1 MSQGYIQT
9 ELVECNRLRSQEA
22 LSGNDDNP
30 ASWTN
35 TLSVVYDLEAGD
47 KVSLYNAFI
56 AERGAGNVKTIEIKG
71 KTLGKFKTFEYI
83 EETIT
88 REGLRNIPTN
98 STITPKSE
106 SIELRDNEVNLIN
119 GFYKTTNGTGYTTLP
134 RRFMSQAFELTG
146 AAIVPTPPSAG
157 GGSATKY
164 AFTEPDK
171 EEYGYISPIPDAKFI
186 IKGDYFRECTSKK
199 YKVINNNEKFTL
211 YATSGSVGTTTR
223 DSDINTYQTLSPE
236 NNTYY
241 RYKTKLN
248 LSVNSGFNSAQ
259 FIADE
264 LSRQLRKVVSTNDL
278 IFSSDKTQNE
288 FENEGPNRV
297 VSKTL
302 ESETYKTFNC
312 MTSLLFP
319 KTEYDKVIAGTAS
332 TWYNNFNVIGIKRP
346 DLYDT
351 GKLINMS
358 INPSRSEATYLAVS
372 TGTTG
377 QTILVKQD
385 SGLPLDINLSD
396 YALVE
401 VEILGY
407 IQGPIP
413 ANVVGWNVLDVESQ
427 IRITIDTE
435 YSISGTVPEDT
446 DVKVIFYNKS
456 TAEGYTLNTQDNG
469 LRGSFLRTDYDY
481 SIADEPM
488 RLAIPYTKDNLLK
501 LKNFINAQEQ
511 YPEIWES
518 WNASLTDDDDGDWTY
533 GDGDYYSENDTI
545 DNTRFFHMNVVQ
557 NPRLTEE
564 KPTVQGELPN
574 ATTGNTVVGSNPSG
588 NNIIEIAWD
597 GTESGKIILSDFYLI
612 YATAAGIPSTTMI
625 IDITYTTGSPNFMTL
640 TLSNALTAPINS
652 GATVTLQYFFHGSA
666 EDPHFR
672 NIGIDRAPLG
682 SSCYRNTKVDQDTNY
697 ESTITG
703 DLASPTPYRYSKILL
718 THYIKKDRDTYYENP
733 SIEKGELT
741 YGCFGKESFTYKGV
755 TSDYINIYPNSGSRQ
770 GLFPINWF
778 DAGYLGDLVDG
789 ATAWGFIEGGRK
801 IGYDLHFT
809 SPANPVISLYNGK
822 TATFANYYGS
832 QFSKTFSALS
842 WGNTPLGNRN
852 LFKAGIQ
859 PIGATVE
866 GDPDDTNL
874 LAGFL
879 NRRYVG
885 ADNPRINWDG
895 EHFNIS
901 DLHTPENLA
910 ARSADGGNYGNFIFG
925 EVQTKFTYGTADP
938 PTDAGDIIYKI
949 NPKADIN
956 EFCPALAPYIGQYTL
971 STKNGT
977 SASGGVGPLNLELF
991 NTSINPYTIY
1001 DSKSGIVFED
1011 MGFDEDTWDSS
1022 LWATLGFT
1030 YEQFHSSVDNR
1041 LSRIDD
1047 NNINSLKYPT
1057 TNAEVVTTDTKLWNT
1072 NDKGVPLYSDNI
1084 PCPFAL
1090 FTYDSAG
1097 TDLENWGSTGDKYLQ
1112 RFPEINQ
1119 KTQSVQLTAQRF
1131 PISMIKGYY
1140 TIRSDIVPQ
1149 SIFVGGTSNIN
1160 NMPIVGIIDKMNPQN
1175 DYYFGS
1181 ETGVDFVIG
1190 RPTKMSS
1197 ITCSIHDPDG
1207 SFANVGNSSSIIFK
1221 IQRQVKTSF
1230 NIIEEILEN
1239 EKDTKKK

>member
-1 MSQGYIQT
+1 MSEGYIQT
-9 ELVECNRLRSQEA
+9 ELLECNRLRSEEA
-22 LSGNDDNP
+22 LGGNEENP

-35 TLSVVYDLEAGD
+35 TLSAVYDLEAGD

-71 KTLGKFKTFEYI
+71 KSLGKFKTFEYI
-83 EETIT
+83 EETID
-88 REGLRNIPTN
+88 RQGLTNIPIN

-106 SIELRDNEVNLIN
+106 IIELRDNEVNLIN
-119 GFYKTTNGTGYTTLP
+119 GFYKNTNGTGYTTLP
-134 RRFMSQAFELTG
+134 RRFISQTFEFTG
-146 AAIVPTPPSAG
+146 EAVGAG
-157 GGSATKY
+157 TGGSSTTY

-171 EEYGYISPIPDAKFI
+171 EEYGYISPVPDPKFI

-199 YKVINNNEKFTL
+199 YKVINNNDKFTL
-211 YATSGSVGTTTR
+211 YATSGSVGTNTR
-223 DSDINTYQTLSPE
+223 ASGISTNVTLSPE

-241 RYKTKLN
+241 RYQTKLN
-248 LSVNSGFNSAQ
+248 LSVPSGFNSAQ
-259 FIADE
+259 FIADD
-264 LSRQLRKVVSTNDL
+264 LSRQLRKVVSTHDL
-278 IFSSDKTQNE
+278 IFTEDKTQNE
-288 FENEGPNRV
+288 VENNGPNRV

-319 KTEYDKVIAGTAS
+319 KTEYDKVIAGSAS
-332 TWYNNFNVIGIKRP
+332 TWYNNYNVVGLKRP
-346 DLYDT
+346 ELYDT

-358 INPSRSEATYLAVS
+358 INPSKSESTYQAVS

-377 QTILVKQD
+377 QIIIVKQD
-385 SGLPLDINLSD
+385 SGLPIDINLTD

-401 VEILGY
+401 VEILGH

-413 ANVVGWNVLDVESQ
+413 ANVTAWTVLNVESQ
-427 IRITIDTE
+427 IRITIDSE
-435 YSISGTVPEDT
+435 YSISGTVAEDT
-446 DVKVIFYNKS
+446 NVKVTFYNKS
-456 TAEGYTLNTQDNG
+456 TATGYTLNTQDNG
-469 LRGSFLRTDYDY
+469 LMGSFLRTDYDY
-481 SIADEPM
+481 TVDNEPM
-488 RLAIPYTKDNLLK
+488 RLAIPYTKENLLK
-501 LKNFINAQEQ
+501 LKNFINAQEE
-511 YPEIWES
+511 YPEIWKS

-545 DNTRFFHMNVVQ
+545 DNTRFFHMNTVQ

-564 KPTVQGELPN
+564 KPTIQGELPN
-574 ATTGNTVVGSNPSG
+574 STTSNTVVGTNPSG
-588 NNIIEIAWD
+588 NNIIKIAWD
-597 GTESGKIILSDFYLI
+597 GTESGKIILSEYYLI
-612 YATAAGIPSTTMI
+612 YAVGTGIPSTSII

-640 TLSNALTAPINS
+640 TLSNALTSDINTGS
-652 GATVTLQYFFHGSA
+652 ITLEYFFHGSA

-672 NIGIDRAPLG
+672 DVGIDRAPLG
-682 SSCYRNTKVDQDTNY
+682 SSLFRNTKVDIDTNY
-697 ESTITG
+697 ELTITG

-718 THYIKKDRDTYYENP
+718 THYIKEDRDIFYENP
-733 SIEKGELT
+733 SLEKNQLT

-755 TSDYINIYPNSGSRQ
+755 TSDYINIYPNSGSRL
-770 GLFPINWF
+770 GLFPVNWF
-778 DAGYLGDLVDG
+778 DAGYLGDLVDE

-801 IGYDLHFT
+801 IGYDMHFT
-809 SPANPVISLYNGK
+809 SPANPAISLYNGK
-822 TATFANYYGS
+822 TATFPNYYGS
-832 QFSKTFSALS
+832 QFSKTFSNLQ
-842 WGNTPLGNRN
+842 WGNTPLGARD

-866 GDPDDTNL
+866 GDPDDTNI

-885 ADNPRINWDG
+885 ADNPKINWDG

-925 EVQTKFTYGTADP
+925 EDQTAFTYVTADP

-971 STKNGT
+971 STKNGV
-977 SASGGVGPLNLELF
+977 SASGGVGPLDLELF

-1011 MGFDEDTWDSS
+1011 MGFEEDTWDSS

-1030 YEQFHSSVDNR
+1030 YEQFHSTINNR
-1041 LSRIDD
+1041 LSRVND
-1047 NNINSLKYPT
+1047 NNVNSLKYPT

-1097 TDLENWGSTGDKYLQ
+1097 TALGAWGSTGDKYLQ
-1112 RFPEINQ
+1112 RYPEINQ
-1119 KTQSVQLTAQRF
+1119 KTQSIQLTAQKF

-1149 SIFVGGTSNIN
+1149 SIFVGGRSNIT

-1181 ETGVDFVIG
+1181 ETGVEFVIG

-1221 IQRQVKTSF
+1221 IQRQIKTSF

-1239 EKDTKKK
+1239 EKKK

>member
-1 MSQGYIQT
+1 MTDGYIQT
-9 ELVECNRLRSQEA
+9 ELIECNRLRSEEA
-22 LSGNDDNP
+22 LGGNDENP

-35 TLSVVYDLEAGD
+35 TLSAVYDLQAGD

-56 AERGAGNVKTIEIKG
+56 QERGAGNANTIEIKG
-71 KTLGKFKTFEYI
+71 KSLGKFRTFEYI

-106 SIELRDNEVNLIN
+106 TIQLRDNEVNLIN
-119 GFYKTTNGTGYTTLP
+119 GFYKNTNGTGYITLP
-134 RRFMSQAFELTG
+134 RRFITQTFETTG
-146 AAIVPTPPSAG
+146 GAVGPT
-157 GGSATKY
+157 GSDEEKGQVDKY

-171 EEYGYISPIPDAKFI
+171 EEHGYISPIPDYRFI
-186 IKGDYFRECTSKK
+186 IKGDYFRECTSQKF
-199 YKVINNNEKFTL
+199 KVINNNDKFTL
-211 YATSGSVGTTTR
+211 YATSGTLGIATR
-223 DSDINTYQTLSPE
+223 ASGILTNVTLSPE

-241 RYKTKLN
+241 RYKTKLT
-248 LSVNSGFNSAQ
+248 LSVPSGFNSAQ
-259 FIADE
+259 FIADD
-264 LSRQLRKVVSTNDL
+264 LSRQLRRVISTHDL
-278 IFSSDKTQNE
+278 VFSENSGHNE
-288 FENEGPNRV
+288 AENQGPNRV

-312 MTSLLFP
+312 MTSLLCP

-332 TWYNNFNVIGIKRP
+332 TWYNNFNVIGLKRP
-346 DLYDT
+346 ELYDT

-358 INPSRSEATYLAVS
+358 INPSRTDAIYPAVS
-372 TGTTG
+372 SGTTG
-377 QTILVKQD
+377 QIILVKQQV
-385 SGLPLDINLSD
+385 GLPFNIDLND

-401 VEILGY
+401 VEIVGH

-413 ANVVGWNVLDVESQ
+413 ANVVGWNFLQVESQ
-427 IRITIDTE
+427 IRITIDSE
-435 YSISGTVPEDT
+435 YSISGTVAEDT
-446 DVKVIFYNKS
+446 NVKVTWYNKS
-456 TAEGYTLNTQDNG
+456 TAEGYTLNTQNNG

-481 SIADEPM
+481 SVANEPM
-488 RLAIPYTKDNLLK
+488 RLAIPYTQENLLK
-501 LKNFINAQEQ
+501 LKNFINAQEE

-518 WNASLTDDDDGDWTY
+518 WNATLNDDDDGDWTY
-533 GDGDYYSENDTI
+533 GDGKYYSNNDTI

-574 ATTGNTVVGSNPSG
+574 ATTSETVVGTNSSG
-588 NNIIEIAWD
+588 NDTLKISWD
-597 GTESGKIILSDFYLI
+597 GTETGKIVLSEYYLI
-612 YATAAGIPSTTMI
+612 YVTDITGVKSTTMI
-625 IDITYTTGSPNFMTL
+625 TNITYTTGSPNFMTL
-640 TLSNALTAPINS
+640 TLSNTLTQDITS
-652 GATVTLQYFFHGSA
+652 GTLTLQYFFHGSA
-666 EDPHFR
+666 GDPHWR
-672 NIGIDRAPLG
+672 DVGIDRAPLG
-682 SSCYRNTKVDQDTNY
+682 SSLLRNATVDQETNY
-697 ESTITG
+697 ELTLSGTA
-703 DLASPTPYRYSKILL
+703 ASLTPYRYSKLLL
-718 THYIKKDRDTYYENP
+718 THYIKKDRDTFYENP
-733 SIEKGELT
+733 SLEKNELT
-741 YGCFGKESFTYKGV
+741 YGCFGKESFTYKNV

-778 DAGYLGDLVDG
+778 DAGYLGDLVDE
-789 ATAWGFIEGGRK
+789 ATAWGFIEAGRK
-801 IGYDLHFT
+801 IGYDMHFT
-809 SPANPVISLYNGK
+809 SPANPAICLYNGK
-822 TATFANYYGS
+822 TATFPNYYGS
-832 QFSKTFSALS
+832 QFSKTFSNLT
-842 WGNTPLGNRN
+842 WGNTPLGDRD
-852 LFKAGIQ
+852 LFTAGTQ
-859 PIGATVE
+859 PEGAVQST
-866 GDPDDTNL
+866 GSDQTNIL
-874 LAGFL
+874 GGFL
-879 NRRYVG
+879 NRRYIG
-885 ADNPRINWDG
+885 ADNPKINWDG

-925 EVQTKFTYGTADP
+925 EVQTEFTYGTADP

-1001 DSKSGIVFED
+1001 DSKSGIILED

-1030 YEQFHSSVDNR
+1030 YEQFHSSVNNR

-1047 NNINSLKYPT
+1047 NNVNSLKYPT

-1072 NDKGVPLYSDNI
+1072 NDAGVPLYSDNI

-1090 FTYDSAG
+1090 FTYDSDG
-1097 TDLENWGSTGDKYLQ
+1097 VDTGIWGNTGNAYMQ

-1119 KTQSVQLTAQRF
+1119 KTQSIQLTAQRF

-1149 SIFVGGTSNIN
+1149 SIFVGGRSNIT

-1221 IQRQVKTSF
+1221 IQRQIKTSF

-1239 EKDTKKK
+1239 EKKK